1 MRLKTAHCPP
11 ADTLRATELSSSPVF
26 CTPDLTVVYDPSK
39 SRSYT
44 QSRAVPR
51 SALKDYLLKVPI
63 AHNALRLS
71 MRLQKVVTQTNQA
84 SGQSEVV
91 CHFEDG
97 SQITCDVSCESK

>member
-1 MRLKTAHCPP
+1 MRKVILHVPP

-91 CHFEDG
+91 A
-97 SQITCDVSCESK
+97 ISKMARK